1 MYSKWDIDKYK
12 YWLYIHKILQ
22 KGWSKVK
29 AKIRLNKM
37 VKTLSIQR
45 GNQIVGYLDIDEIT
59 DYILGNEVEKN
70 FKDSVDGKTI
80 MITSDWKGL
89 TVITKGKTNI
99 RLDSNEL
106 FEYCENK
113 TLDIK
118 YFEQV

>member
-1 MYSKWDIDKYK
+1 M
-12 YWLYIHKILQ
+12 
-22 KGWSKVK
+22 K

-45 GNQIVGYLDIDEIT
+45 GNQIIGYLDIDEIT

-70 FKDSVDGKTI
+70 FKDSINEKII

-89 TVITKGKTNI
+89 TVITKGKITI
-99 RLDSNEL
+99 RMDSNEL
-106 FEYCENK
+106 FEYFENN

>member
-1 MYSKWDIDKYK
+1 M
-12 YWLYIHKILQ
+12 
-22 KGWSKVK
+22 K

-59 DYILGNEVEKN
+59 DYILGNEVKKN